1 MNNQMLIFVCMVALA
16 VFLLAIGLSMPVFGE
31 NRGVVKR
38 MRRRLAEISAD
49 AQIPEALLLLRK
61 QRLRELSGIEA
72 TVENLPL
79 CAGLKILIEQSGR
92 EVSVLQVLLLSAV
105 FGGVAAG
112 IAWMLVPLGLLAVV
126 AFVLAAAVPVL
137 RIRQERQNKLDRFE
151 EQLPEAIDM
160 MRRAL
165 QAGYPLSEALKL
177 AGEEL
182 ENPLKKEFALTFSDL
197 NYGSDLKWAL
207 MGLLERVPS
216 VNVMALVASI
226 LIQRETG
233 GNLAEI
239 MGKLS
244 SVIRGRFRFHRK
256 VRTLSAEGRL
266 SVWILTLVPFV
277 LFAVIYFTT
286 PNYMKM
292 LLERDTGLNLIAVCS
307 VGMVIGIF
315 WMRKIIRIE
324 V

>member
-38 MRRRLAEISAD
+38 MRRRLAEISVD

-126 AFVLAAAVPVL
+126 AFVLAATVPVL